1 MQQRTICLSQPR
13 KILLT
18 QVLVRQAW
26 QLRNRTIVQYK
37 APRSQYGG
45 EKEYEDDPE
54 LYDKIWDPG
63 QNLENSDWR
72 EFRARLVQLEHGW
85 KQSPDEQDP
94 HQQVISDN
102 VNSLLQTID
111 HDKSVWAHLISRPEQ
126 GSLLVSRSDD
136 LGFFNYTA
144 ILLLKHDDRVGT
156 IGLVLNKPSPLT
168 VRDVFTRSDVA
179 NAFGSQ
185 NVYFGGPV
193 GYDRLNVLHSKQIIN
208 GVQEIVRGLYIGGID
223 EACAMVDAGIAN
235 SKDFR
240 LMFGYCGWDPWQLAA
255 ELHDDSWYNVSASRE
270 VILRLIFGDF
280 KKCDKSDCYGGLAA
294 YKYLIDMIDL
304 QNSNETA

>member
-185 NVYFGGPV
+185 NVYFEGYSKDSQFLAISFNDLVNATISTMTNTCQLNLGV
-193 GYDRLNVLHSKQIIN
+193 GVRYRRN
-208 GVQEIVRGLYIGGID
+208 GVSGLVRVFWVQVTPTWKDTKMVLSKNAVIGGQI
-223 EACAMVDAGIAN
+223 CLVFGTWIVPRINQMVII
-235 SKDFR
+235 
-240 LMFGYCGWDPWQLAA
+240 
-255 ELHDDSWYNVSASRE
+255 
-270 VILRLIFGDF
+270 IL
-280 KKCDKSDCYGGLAA
+280 
-294 YKYLIDMIDL
+294 
-304 QNSNETA
+304 